1 MSRQS
6 NKKLYINYEN
16 SIKKSNKLSMAKLN
30 QGLTLNQMQLLAYA
44 IFSTQQDGKT
54 EFRKYEFQDKFGIE
68 KYQTMHAKKD
78 AQGLLGLQFSI
89 EDLEND
95 YFEYWNVFSSIRYK
109 NGLFNF
115 RWNEEFIPHI
125 LELKDK
131 YVMTDLTVT
140 AKFKSGFSWILYEY
154 LKANYGYWVKEIS
167 KEALMKLFAVENR
180 KSYMKSAAQFK
191 RGVLEV
197 AIDEINEFTELE
209 VWYTEKK
216 TGNKIIAFNI
226 YWSSGKREMKAS
238 KKQMGLLREI
248 HDEVDRKM
256 FDYISVKNTYNL
268 ELARKNIM
276 KIKEIDEQVNDNLT
290 SQQADEYIKEAKLL
304 YEQLQ
309 QLIENDGK
317 ERDTSVYFDWT
328 KGEK

>member
-1 MSRQS
+1 MSRKS
-6 NKKLYINYEN
+6 NKKIYVDYEN

-30 QGLTLNQMQLLAYA
+30 QGLSLNQMQLLAYA

-68 KYQTMHAKKD
+68 KYQTVHAKKD

-89 EDLEND
+89 EDLEDD
-95 YFEYWNVFSSIRYK
+95 YFEYWNVFNSIRYK

-197 AIDEINEFTELE
+197 AIGEINEFTELE

-216 TGNKIIAFNI
+216 TGNKIVSFNI
-226 YWSSGKREMKAS
+226 YWSAGKREMKAS

-248 HDEVDRKM
+248 HDEIDRKM

-276 KIKEIDEQVNDNLT
+276 KIKEIDKQVNDNLT
-290 SQQADEYIKEAKLL
+290 SQKADEFIKEAKLL

-309 QLIENDGK
+309 NLLENDGK

-328 KGEK
+328 KGEQ

>member
-1 MSRQS
+1 
-6 NKKLYINYEN
+6 IDYEN

-68 KYQTMHAKKD
+68 KYQTVHAKKD
-78 AQGLLGLQFSI
+78 AQGLLGLQFSV

-95 YFEYWNVFSSIRYK
+95 YFEYWNVFNSIRYK

-216 TGNKIIAFNI
+216 TGNKITAFNI
-226 YWSSGKREMKAS
+226 YWSTGKREMKAS
-238 KKQMGLLREI
+238 KKQMALLREI

-256 FDYISVKNTYNL
+256 FDYISVKNTNNL

-276 KIKEIDEQVNDNLT
+276 KIKEIDKQVNDSLT
-290 SQQADEYIKEAKLL
+290 SQQANEFIKEAKLL

-309 QLIENDGK
+309 HLLESDEK
-317 ERDTSVYFDWT
+317 ERDTSVYF
-328 KGEK
+328 

>member
-1 MSRQS
+1 
-6 NKKLYINYEN
+6 
-16 SIKKSNKLSMAKLN
+16 MAKLN

>member
-1 MSRQS
+1 MSRKS
-6 NKKLYINYEN
+6 DKKLYIDYEN

-68 KYQTMHAKKD
+68 KYQTVHAKKD
-78 AQGLLGLQFSI
+78 AQGLLGLQFSV

-95 YFEYWNVFSSIRYK
+95 YFEYWNVFNSIRYK

-167 KEALMKLFAVENR
+167 KEALMRLFAVENR
-180 KSYMKSAAQFK
+180 KSYMKSTAQFK
-191 RGVLEV
+191 RGVLET

-209 VWYTEKK
+209 VWYKEKK
-216 TGNKIIAFNI
+216 MGNKITAFSI
-226 YWSSGKREMKAS
+226 YWSAGKREMKAT
-238 KKQMGLLREI
+238 KKQMALLREI
-248 HDEVDRKM
+248 HDEVDRRM
-256 FDYISVKNTYNL
+256 FDYISVKNTKNL

-276 KIKEIDEQVNDNLT
+276 KIKEIDEQVNDSLT
-290 SQQADEYIKEAKLL
+290 SQQADEFIKEAKLL

-309 QLIENDGK
+309 YLLENDGK
-317 ERDTSVYFDWT
+317 ERDTSVYFDWVN
-328 KGEK
+328 GE

>member
-1 MSRQS
+1 MSRKS
-6 NKKLYINYEN
+6 NKKIYIDYEN

-68 KYQTMHAKKD
+68 KYQTIHAKKD
-78 AQGLLGLQFSI
+78 AQGLLGLQFSV

-95 YFEYWNVFSSIRYK
+95 YFEYWNVFNSIRYK

-180 KSYMKSAAQFK
+180 KSYLKSAAQFK

-197 AIDEINEFTELE
+197 AVDEINEFTELE

-216 TGNKIIAFNI
+216 IGNKIIAFNI
-226 YWSSGKREMKAS
+226 YWSAGKREMKAS

-248 HDEVDRKM
+248 HDEVDRRM
-256 FDYISVKNTYNL
+256 FDYISVKNTDNL

-290 SQQADEYIKEAKLL
+290 SQQADDFIKEAKLL
-304 YEQLQ
+304 YEQLEH
-309 QLIENDGK
+309 LLENDRK
-317 ERDTSVYFDWT
+317 KRDTSVYFDWT
-328 KGEK
+328 KGEE